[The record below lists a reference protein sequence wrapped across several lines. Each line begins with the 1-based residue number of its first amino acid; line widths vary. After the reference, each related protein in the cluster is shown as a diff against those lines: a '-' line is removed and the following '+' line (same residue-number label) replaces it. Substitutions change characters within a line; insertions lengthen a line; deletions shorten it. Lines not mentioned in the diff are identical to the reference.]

1 MSIHQENTSLIC
13 TDNNNL
19 STKNINLMAITCTN
33 VTLRQRVI
41 SNGRISLYLDYYP
54 AIRNPYTMKMSRR
67 EYLGIYIYARPK
79 NEIERDFNNEMLSKA
94 EAIRCIRVQAIV
106 NEEFGFLDKH
116 KMKADFLAYFR
127 EKAKLKYHKWDCVY
141 QHFEKFVN
149 GYCTFGDVTV
159 ELCQKFRQYLLN
171 CKQIRHPNISVSRN
185 SAAGYFSTFRALLK
199 IAYQEKMLRENLN
212 DFIDKI
218 EWKEVKK
225 QYLTLAEVKKLAATP
240 CKIPVLKQA
249 SLFSCMTGLR
259 ISDILQLTWDNIE
272 VGPDNGY
279 YIRICTEKTETEAAL
294 PISNEELELCGI
306 PGSGR
311 VFKGLTRAMTNQP
324 LKQWISEAGIKKH
337 ITFHCFRHSYAVI
350 QISLGTDIYTV
361 SKMLTHKNVSTTQ
374 IYADLVNSKKRET
387 ANKISLK

>member
-1 MSIHQENTSLIC
+1 
-13 TDNNNL
+13 
-19 STKNINLMAITCTN
+19 MALTCTN

-249 SLFSCMTGLR
+249 SLFSCMTDRYCSICHIDVAPLQ
-259 ISDILQLTWDNIE
+259 SAYFSNAQPCTKADINSQPSKGKVALNVVQNLSVIGDRQHFQFLAGGGRG
-272 VGPDNGY
+272 VF
-279 YIRICTEKTETEAAL
+279 YIPFVVSHPFIFY
-294 PISNEELELCGI
+294 SELHHH
-306 PGSGR
+306 
-311 VFKGLTRAMTNQP
+311 FKDYQNVLY
-324 LKQWISEAGIKKH
+324 
-337 ITFHCFRHSYAVI
+337 CFD
-350 QISLGTDIYTV
+350 T
-361 SKMLTHKNVSTTQ
+361 
-374 IYADLVNSKKRET
+374 
-387 ANKISLK
+387 

>member
-1 MSIHQENTSLIC
+1 
-13 TDNNNL
+13 
-19 STKNINLMAITCTN
+19 MALTCTN

-272 VGPDNGY
+272 VGPDNS
-279 YIRICTEKTETEAAL
+279 IDCKLSQRITLGLFSYFFLSDTIFLFSASERLLTSASKT
-294 PISNEELELCGI
+294 
-306 PGSGR
+306 
-311 VFKGLTRAMTNQP
+311 
-324 LKQWISEAGIKKH
+324 H
-337 ITFHCFRHSYAVI
+337 ITKTSSSRSSFIFLSI
-350 QISLGTDIYTV
+350 FSILLFS
-361 SKMLTHKNVSTTQ
+361 N
-374 IYADLVNSKKRET
+374 KRGE
-387 ANKISLK
+387 IEYL

>member
-1 MSIHQENTSLIC
+1 M
-13 TDNNNL
+13 
-19 STKNINLMAITCTN
+19 
-33 VTLRQRVI
+33 RQRVI

-127 EKAKLKYHKWDCVY
+127 EKAKLKYHK
-141 QHFEKFVN
+141 
-149 GYCTFGDVTV
+149 
-159 ELCQKFRQYLLN
+159 L
-171 CKQIRHPNISVSRN
+171 
-185 SAAGYFSTFRALLK
+185 
-199 IAYQEKMLRENLN
+199 AYQEKMLRENLN

-279 YIRICTEKTETEAAL
+279 YIRICTEKTETEATL
-294 PISNEELELCGI
+294 PISNEALELCGI

-374 IYADLVNSKKRET
+374 IYADLVNRLYLINLSDMT
-387 ANKISLK
+387 CFYVCFI

>member
-19 STKNINLMAITCTN
+19 STKNINLMALTCTN

-199 IAYQEKMLRENLN
+199 VAYQEKMLRENLN

-279 YIRICTEKTETEAAL
+279 YIRICTEKTETEATL
-294 PISNEELELCGI
+294 PISNEALELCGI
-306 PGSGR
+306 PGSGC

>member
-1 MSIHQENTSLIC
+1 
-13 TDNNNL
+13 
-19 STKNINLMAITCTN
+19 MALTCTN

-279 YIRICTEKTETEAAL
+279 YIRICTEKTETEATL
-294 PISNEELELCGI
+294 PISNEALELCGI

-324 LKQWISEAGIKKH
+324 LKH
-337 ITFHCFRHSYAVI
+337 
-350 QISLGTDIYTV
+350 L
-361 SKMLTHKNVSTTQ
+361 
-374 IYADLVNSKKRET
+374 NSAT
-387 ANKISLK
+387 LL

>member
-1 MSIHQENTSLIC
+1 MGIHQENTSLIC

-19 STKNINLMAITCTN
+19 STKNINLMALTCTN

-79 NEIERDFNNEMLSKA
+79 NEIEHDFNNEMLSKA

-279 YIRICTEKTETEAAL
+279 YIRICTEKTETEATL
-294 PISNEELELCGI
+294 PISNEALELCGI
-306 PGSGR
+306 PGSDR

>member
-19 STKNINLMAITCTN
+19 STKNINLMALTCTN

-279 YIRICTEKTETEAAL
+279 YIRICTEKTETEATL
-294 PISNEELELCGI
+294 PISNEALELCGI
-306 PGSGR
+306 SGSGR

-337 ITFHCFRHSYAVI
+337 ITFHLHRHTFATL
-350 QISLGTDIYTV
+350 QIAAGTDIYTV
-361 SKMLTHKNVSTTQ
+361 SKMLTHRNVSTTQ
-374 IYADLVNSKKRET
+374 IYAELVSEKKRES

>member
-1 MSIHQENTSLIC
+1 VSIHQENTSLIC

-19 STKNINLMAITCTN
+19 STKNINLMALTCTN

-199 IAYQEKMLRENLN
+199 VAYQEKMLRENLN

-279 YIRICTEKTETEAAL
+279 YIRICTEKTETEATL
-294 PISNEELELCGI
+294 PISNEALELCGI
-306 PGSGR
+306 PGSGC

>member
-1 MSIHQENTSLIC
+1 
-13 TDNNNL
+13 
-19 STKNINLMAITCTN
+19 MALTCTN

-159 ELCQKFRQYLLN
+159 ELCQKFRQL
-171 CKQIRHPNISVSRN
+171 IVSAKRYHH
-185 SAAGYFSTFRALLK
+185 SA
-199 IAYQEKMLRENLN
+199 
-212 DFIDKI
+212 
-218 EWKEVKK
+218 
-225 QYLTLAEVKKLAATP
+225 
-240 CKIPVLKQA
+240 
-249 SLFSCMTGLR
+249 
-259 ISDILQLTWDNIE
+259 
-272 VGPDNGY
+272 
-279 YIRICTEKTETEAAL
+279 
-294 PISNEELELCGI
+294 
-306 PGSGR
+306 
-311 VFKGLTRAMTNQP
+311 
-324 LKQWISEAGIKKH
+324 
-337 ITFHCFRHSYAVI
+337 
-350 QISLGTDIYTV
+350 
-361 SKMLTHKNVSTTQ
+361 
-374 IYADLVNSKKRET
+374 
-387 ANKISLK
+387 

>member
-19 STKNINLMAITCTN
+19 STKNINLMALTCTN

-279 YIRICTEKTETEAAL
+279 YIRICTEKTETEATL
-294 PISNEELELCGI
+294 PISNEALELCGI
-306 PGSGR
+306 PGSGC

-324 LKQWISEAGIKKH
+324 LKQWISEARIKKH